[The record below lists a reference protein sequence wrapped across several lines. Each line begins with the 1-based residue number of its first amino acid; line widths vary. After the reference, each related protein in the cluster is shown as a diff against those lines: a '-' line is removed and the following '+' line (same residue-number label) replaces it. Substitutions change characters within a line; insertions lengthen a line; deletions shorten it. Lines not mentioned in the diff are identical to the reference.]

1 MCPSDVSFA
10 AVRVSGTH
18 AHARF
23 PYNNTFL
30 DEANHHQPLFWVGG
44 PVDVFCLSQV
54 YMYVCVSSCVCAG
67 GCVPCTP
74 FWQFL
79 CRCSNVCARV
89 LQLCGC
95 ACGVVSLV
103 LAVISGC
110 GWPRYGRV
118 LSEGS
123 TTDTTSS
130 HHLHTLHHINPHALA
145 GPVAGT
151 MATRGPRQGSGT
163 SLGTGGGAGQQGPH
177 ATTAFTPDSLNDPQ
191 PGPSKALPHNH
202 TPARPQALHGLTH
215 QHGV

>member
-1 MCPSDVSFA
+1 MCPL
-10 AVRVSGTH
+10 RPH
-18 AHARF
+18 R
-23 PYNNTFL
+23 
-30 DEANHHQPLFWVGG
+30 
-44 PVDVFCLSQV
+44 
-54 YMYVCVSSCVCAG
+54 
-67 GCVPCTP
+67 
-74 FWQFL
+74 
-79 CRCSNVCARV
+79 
-89 LQLCGC
+89 LCGC

-145 GPVAGT
+145 GPVAG
-151 MATRGPRQGSGT
+151 ALPTRGPRQGSGT
-163 SLGTGGGAGQQGPH
+163 SLGTGGGGQGPH
-177 ATTAFTPDSLNDPQ
+177 ATTAFTPDSLNEPQ

-215 QHGV
+215 HHGV